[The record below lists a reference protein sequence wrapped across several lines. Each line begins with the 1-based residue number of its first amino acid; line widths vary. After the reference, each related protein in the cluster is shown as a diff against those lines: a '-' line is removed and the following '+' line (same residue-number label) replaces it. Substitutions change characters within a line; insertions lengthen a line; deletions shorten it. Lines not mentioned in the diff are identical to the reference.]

1 MKTRGFWLAIAC
13 GMVLIAYSVP
23 PVSGGGDGASS
34 MLLEGLESPLL
45 DDLPAPREPAA
56 AEPASEDEG
65 HEPTAGDPRDQLG
78 YGEDVGQEETNPWR
92 LIGRQMRTAE
102 QLISRRNP
110 ARSHRVQGEIIADL
124 ERLIEQ
130 MRDQQSEA
138 ADEMGEGLAAEDEN
152 GASGGVG
159 DAEGIEQPG
168 EEDGVEVGETET
180 PPVPQARIRETLDQ
194 VWGHLPER
202 VREQM
207 HSGLAEEFL
216 PQYELLIE
224 AYYQRLAEEGQPAR

>member
-1 MKTRGFWLAIAC
+1 MMKTGGFWLAIAC
-13 GMVLIAYSVP
+13 GMVLIAYSVSP
-23 PVSGGGDGASS
+23 ARGGGDDASS

-45 DDLPAPREPAA
+45 EDLPAPREPAT
-56 AEPASEDEG
+56 AEPAIEDEDQ
-65 HEPTAGDPRDQLG
+65 EPSVEEPLDQLG

-124 ERLIEQ
+124 ERLMEQ
-130 MRDQQSEA
+130 MRDQQSES
-138 ADEMGEGLAAEDEN
+138 ADGMGESLAAEDEN

-168 EEDGVEVGETET
+168 EEDGVEFAET

-194 VWGHLPER
+194 VWGHLPEL

-207 HSGLAEEFL
+207 HSGFAEEFL

>member
-1 MKTRGFWLAIAC
+1 MKTRDFWRAIAC
-13 GMVLIAYSVP
+13 GMLLVASSVSP
-23 PVSGGGDGASS
+23 ANDGGGGASS
-34 MLLEGLESPLL
+34 MLLDGLESPLL
-45 DDLPAPREPAA
+45 DDLPAPGESAAPEEAIEDQGQEPSVG
-56 AEPASEDEG
+56 EPL
-65 HEPTAGDPRDQLG
+65 DQLG
-78 YGEDVGQEETNPWR
+78 YGQDVGQEETNPWR

-130 MRDQQSEA
+130 MRDQQSES
-138 ADEMGEGLAAEDEN
+138 ADGMSESLAAEDEN

-159 DAEGIEQPG
+159 DAQGIEQPS
-168 EEDGVEVGETET
+168 EEDGVELAETET
-180 PPVPQARIRETLDQ
+180 TPVPRVRVRETLDQ

-202 VREQM
+202 IREQM